1 MGYVNL
7 TEFRANI
14 AKHLDKVEQD
24 RDQLVITRQGHEP
37 LVVMPLSDL
46 VGLEET
52 MHLLGSAANRDM
64 LLESIAELNA
74 GRGIEV
80 DPTTLKPLR

>member
-1 MGYVNL
+1 MGHVNF
-7 TEFRANI
+7 TEFRANM

-52 MHLLGSAANRDM
+52 MHLLGSAANREM
-64 LLESIAELNA
+64 LLESIAELDA
-74 GRGIEV
+74 GRIVEV
-80 DPTTLKPLR
+80 DPVTFKPLR